1 MTTIRED
8 RLEAAIVEKLGT
20 LTLNDDDANKLEA
33 AWLRWIASDKQPMLL
48 HSVKRQIEET
58 ETRLDRL
65 TDLLIDG
72 TIDRDAYDRRKA
84 GLMQELNQLYEEIE
98 NSSKKDLSPEEMQK
112 FLELMKTL
120 NLLYIS
126 ANPAEKRRMVENAFS
141 NRTVCPENVYLE
153 PYNWLL
159 EIKNIFSVSDGDPD
173 RNTSRTEVKDMFGEF
188 VHLICKTIMP
198 TLSLFVIL
206 IFS

>member
-1 MTTIRED
+1 MI
-8 RLEAAIVEKLGT
+8 
-20 LTLNDDDANKLEA
+20 
-33 AWLRWIASDKQPMLL
+33 Q

-72 TIDRDAYDRRKA
+72 TIDRDAYDRRRA
-84 GLMQELNQLYEEIE
+84 GLTQELNQLHEELE
-98 NSSKKDLSPEEMQK
+98 NGSKKDLSPEEMQK

-153 PYNWLL
+153 PYNWLS
-159 EIKNIFSVSDGDPD
+159 EIKNVSSVSNGDPD
-173 RNTSRTEVKDMFGEF
+173 WITSRTISDLRDSMEDHEIRTAKAKLLPPDRVGFK
-188 VHLICKTIMP
+188 CRN
-198 TLSLFVIL
+198 
-206 IFS
+206 